1 MESGINRIIWVLW
14 LSLVFLLPGF
24 ALGEIGQ
31 GTLGPISGRPVSVDG
46 IIPADAL
53 ARMVLMGKEIEEIR
67 YEMGKPKASKWK
79 PVATNAQPHEVYFQA
94 LTLFVKADRL
104 ALEMTGSTGI
114 TPAGV
119 PASDIRPF
127 HVWELVNAAYERIG
141 IVKRELGIA
150 EKFSENPQVPETSF
164 TEVGRVIVQTN
175 RQLNVLLERRFSP
188 SDVFQQVTLGIRYA
202 ASLLAQFPNVGE
214 GPKPALFERGK
225 QPTEVFLRLVECYS
239 HLETIA
245 QESQIK
251 VLHLNP
257 EMAHKAVKDIE
268 IQPSDI
274 YDIATLLVSDLAYL
288 HAQMKDA
295 TSPGSVP
302 YPGRKFPAHVFQQS
316 GLLLDLLIQLEQQV
330 KAHPH
335 WLDS

>member
-1 MESGINRIIWVLW
+1 
-14 LSLVFLLPGF
+14 
-24 ALGEIGQ
+24 
-31 GTLGPISGRPVSVDG
+31 
-46 IIPADAL
+46 
-53 ARMVLMGKEIEEIR
+53 
-67 YEMGKPKASKWK
+67 
-79 PVATNAQPHEVYFQA
+79 
-94 LTLFVKADRL
+94 
-104 ALEMTGSTGI
+104 
-114 TPAGV
+114 
-119 PASDIRPF
+119 
-127 HVWELVNAAYERIG
+127 
-141 IVKRELGIA
+141 
-150 EKFSENPQVPETSF
+150 
-164 TEVGRVIVQTN
+164 
-175 RQLNVLLERRFSP
+175 
-188 SDVFQQVTLGIRYA
+188 
-202 ASLLAQFPNVGE
+202 
-214 GPKPALFERGK
+214 
-225 QPTEVFLRLVECYS
+225 VFLRLVECYS

-288 HAQMKDA
+288 QAQMKDA